1 MSASPHPLGRG
12 RWGAGRVAHVAA
24 GRRARSP
31 LAVLVIAA
39 LAVGCATTTPPPAGD
54 GLRPSQGL
62 PTAPSNPADPWES
75 WNRRVFAFND
85 AIDGAVLRPVAEAYV
100 QVVPSP
106 ARQAIGNFFANFGD
120 AWSVVNHLL
129 QGKVEGA
136 LTSLVRV
143 TTNSVF
149 GLGGLIDIATEAGID
164 RQTEDLGQTL
174 GAWGV
179 GAGPYVVLPLFGP
192 STLRDSA
199 TWLPDRYVSPNL
211 LVDRDATRAL
221 LTTTNIVDTRAG
233 LLQSTRMLDTIA
245 LDRYS
250 FVRDA
255 YLQRRLNQV
264 YDGNPPEP
272 PEPPEAVPATNDGPE
287 RATKPGQPAR
297 GSAR

>member
-1 MSASPHPLGRG
+1 VTAGTPSPRP
-12 RWGAGRVAHVAA
+12 
-24 GRRARSP
+24 RRPRP
-31 LAVLVIAA
+31 TA
-39 LAVGCATTTPPPAGD
+39 LALALVAGALASGCATVGPPPAGD
-54 GLRPSQGL
+54 GLKVPAA
-62 PTAPSNPADPWES
+62 APANPADPWES

-85 AIDGAVLRPVAEAYV
+85 AVDTALLRPVAEAYAE
-100 QVVPSP
+100 VVPSP
-106 ARQAIGNFFANFGD
+106 ARQAVGNFFGNFGD

-129 QGKVEGA
+129 QGKWEGA

-164 RQTEDLGQTL
+164 RESEDLGQTL

-179 GAGPYVVLPLFGP
+179 GSGPYVVLPLFGP
-192 STLRDSA
+192 STLRDTV
-199 TWLPDRYVSPNL
+199 TWVPDRYVSPSL
-211 LVDRDATRAL
+211 LVDGTGARAALTAT
-221 LTTTNIVDTRAG
+221 NVIDTRAS
-233 LLQSTRMLDTIA
+233 LLQATRMLDSIA

-272 PEPPEAVPATNDGPE
+272 PEPPDDTEAQNDGPAA
-287 RATKPGQPAR
+287 RPAPGQPAPAP
-297 GSAR
+297 AR